1 MWEEIKILQPIIDKI
16 DTITIHI
23 KTWFVTVF
31 IAIIGLS
38 ITSNRPELLKLNLVV
53 IVSFYVAEVAY
64 RTAHHAF
71 LTCSRELQAI
81 LRRKSA
87 STRENRSPNLDKHL
101 EHTWREWMS
110 LFGHLVLMLFQ
121 PRVSAVYW
129 AGFITMALLVFGPFD
144 FSKQII
150 RQPKFFRSWI
160 SPSPRFEE
168 RAD

>member
-1 MWEEIKILQPIIDKI
+1 MARRNLNKDMWEEIKILQPIIDKI

-110 LFGHLVLMLFQ
+110 L
-121 PRVSAVYW
+121 SAVYW